1 MSVCIIGGG
10 AAGMVAAITA
20 RKNGNEVIL
29 LEKNNEL
36 GKKILLTGNGKCN
49 YTNINMDVS
58 NFNSL
63 FVSAVLKKFNEKE
76 TINFFKNLGLE
87 TLIEP
92 SGRCYP
98 ISEQASSVVEVL
110 TYELNRLGVDIRY
123 KSEVIKVEKNNT
135 FLILLKGGEKIVA
148 NNIVI
153 ATGGITYPLTGSTG
167 DGYNI
172 AASFNHKITKLLPS
186 LSRLKVKEDL
196 KFLHGVRFN
205 GLIKVISNGKVVK
218 EAINDIIISKS
229 GLGGLGILEVSKWA
243 NISLNNKLKTLIE
256 IELTPLD
263 ENTLYNRFNNLS
275 YKSAFDS
282 LIGLINKK
290 LIKTVLRNS
299 KVSEDILIK
308 DLSYD
313 DLGKIINELKHFT
326 FEVVDYYLD
335 EAQVTHGGVSLDEID
350 NKTLESKKVKGLYF
364 AGEVL
369 DIDGNSGGYN
379 LQWAFS
385 SGYIAGKL
393 GVI

>member
-243 NISLNNKLKTLIE
+243 NISLSNKLKTLIE

>member
-326 FEVVDYYLD
+326 FEVVDYYLE
-335 EAQVTHGGVSLDEID
+335 EAQVTHGGVSLDKID